1 MAEVLS
7 SIDYKK
13 VFHFFEEISNVPR
26 GSRNNK
32 GISDYLV
39 KFAKDRGLYYEQD
52 EMLNVI
58 IIKDAT
64 PGYEDHDAVMLQGH
78 MDMVC
83 IKEPDSNHDFEKD
96 PLKLKING
104 DFIEAEGTTLGG
116 DDGIAIAYAL
126 AILDSNEFKHPR
138 LEVVITTD
146 EEIGLLGATALDVKN
161 LRAKNMINIDSEEES
176 NILVGCAGGMTSI
189 SEFTFAS
196 ETVSGVKVTCQ
207 VRGLQGGHSGVDI
220 KKHRTNATILSAR
233 LMTDLR
239 KEFDFAV
246 AKFESGEKDN
256 AIPSV
261 SNIEFVIAKDKVD
274 AFTAKIAAMNAVYEG
289 EIKTTEP
296 DFKVVT
302 SVAEEGSFECLSKEN
317 FEKVI
322 LYILFQPNGIQTM
335 SADIEGLVESSLN
348 LGICKVEPTS
358 ALFSYSVRSSVATYK
373 TFMSD
378 KIKLFTENLGG
389 TYRIEGE
396 YPGWEYKHESK
407 LREVFVDL
415 YKDEFGRDP
424 IIEVIHAG
432 LECGILANKMPGLDI
447 VSIGPDMHDVH
458 TPKETLSISSTIRV
472 FDYIVK
478 VLAAI

>member
-1 MAEVLS
+1 MADVLS

-39 KFAKDRGLYYEQD
+39 QFAKDRGLYYEQD

-83 IKEPDSNHDFEKD
+83 IKNPDSDHDFEKD
-96 PLKLKING
+96 PLKLSIDG
-104 DFIEAEGTTLGG
+104 DFIKAEGTTLGG
-116 DDGIAIAYAL
+116 DDGVAIAYGL
-126 AILDSNEFKHPR
+126 AILDSNEFEHPR

-146 EEIGLLGATALDVKN
+146 EEIGLLGAAALDVKN
-161 LRAKNMINIDSEEES
+161 LQAKNMINIDSEEED
-176 NILVGCAGGMTSI
+176 NILVGCAGGMTAI
-189 SEFTFAS
+189 SEFDVKS
-196 ETVSGVKVTCQ
+196 EMVTGVKVTCQ

-233 LMTDLR
+233 MMNDLQ
-239 KEFDFAV
+239 KEFEFSV
-246 AKFESGEKDN
+246 ASFESGEKDN
-256 AIPSV
+256 AIPSL
-261 SNIEFVIAKDKVD
+261 SNIEFVVEEDRVE
-274 AFTAKIAAMNAVYEG
+274 AFTAKIAALNAVYEG
-289 EIKTTEP
+289 ELKTTEP
-296 DFKVVT
+296 DFKVATTVQE
-302 SVAEEGSFECLSKEN
+302 AGSYECLTKAS
-317 FEKVI
+317 FDTMI

-348 LGICKVEPTS
+348 LGICKVDTTK
-358 ALFSYSVRSSVATYK
+358 ALYSYSVRSSVATYK

-378 KIKLFTENLGG
+378 KIKLLTENLGG

-396 YPGWEYKHESK
+396 YPGWEYKHDSK
-407 LREVFVDL
+407 LREVFIDL
-415 YKDEFGRDP
+415 YKEEFGRDP

-432 LECGILANKMPGLDI
+432 LECGILANKIPGLDI

-458 TPKETLSISSTIRV
+458 TPKERLSISSTIRV
-472 FDYIVK
+472 FDYIVN
-478 VLAAI
+478 VLKAI